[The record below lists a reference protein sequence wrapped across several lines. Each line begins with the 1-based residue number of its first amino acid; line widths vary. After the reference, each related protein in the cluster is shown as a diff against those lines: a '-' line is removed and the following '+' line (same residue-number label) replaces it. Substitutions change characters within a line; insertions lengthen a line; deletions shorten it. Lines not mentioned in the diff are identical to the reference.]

1 MSCLFIT
8 ESAQADLDQIWLFIA
23 RDNPV
28 AADQFL
34 NGLISRCQS
43 YAYQPLLGERR
54 PEMGPSIRCFSV
66 GLYVVFYLPLADG
79 VQVARVIHGAR
90 DVREL

>member
-1 MSCLFIT
+1 MSCLLVT
-8 ESAQADLDQIWLFIA
+8 ESAQADLDQICLFIA
-23 RDNPV
+23 RDKPD

-34 NGLISRCQS
+34 NRLISRCQS

-54 PEMGPSIRCFSV
+54 PAMGPSIRCFSV

-79 VQVARVIHGAR
+79 IQEARVIHDAR